1 MKKIILKS
9 FIGKILLLILPI
21 IILYTVLFYS
31 GYWPVL
37 SNSISF
43 DAKTYE
49 LNRIKLKH
57 ADILAIGSSVA
68 LNDLNT
74 KIIKDNTSLSYYN
87 FASWNLQVEDDYFLL
102 KHYVFKYKP
111 KYVILLSTMHD
122 FTFEPN
128 TSLPANLDLNG
139 RMLGYYY
146 IKNFANLNEIIKR
159 KNALDL
165 STKDNNRYDCLRFD
179 EGGGVELQLTT
190 LSPKRL
196 KEYLGDFPNK
206 KNTPKAYQNLINLA
220 NFLKYNRVML
230 IYIQAPY
237 RKSFVNS
244 QALMDTV
251 KAHFARCK
259 FIVESNGGLYL
270 NYHDFFEPADSG
282 MYVDPSHLSGAGSK
296 VFTQKVIQD
305 LKGIIN

>member
-1 MKKIILKS
+1 MNKMILKN

-43 DAKTYE
+43 DAKAYE
-49 LNRIKLKH
+49 LNRINLKH
-57 ADILAIGSSVA
+57 TDILAIGSSVA

-74 KIIKDNTSLSYYN
+74 QIIKDNSSLSYYN
-87 FASWNLQVEDDYFLL
+87 FASWNLQIEDDYLLL

-111 KYVILLSTMHD
+111 KYVMLLSTMHD

-128 TSLPANLDLNG
+128 TSLPANLDLG
-139 RMLGYYY
+139 GQMLGYYY
-146 IKNFANLNEIIKR
+146 IKNFANLHEIIKR

-165 STKDNNRYDCLRFD
+165 STEDNNRYDCLKFD
-179 EGGGVELQLTT
+179 NGGGVELQLTT

-206 KNTPKAYQNLINLA
+206 KNTPKAYQSLINLSR
-220 NFLKYNRVML
+220 FLEYRQVKL

-237 RKSFVNS
+237 RKNFVTS
-244 QALMDTV
+244 QALNDSV
-251 KAHFARCK
+251 NIHFARCK
-259 FIVESNGGLYL
+259 FIIESNGGTYL
-270 NYHDFFEPADSG
+270 NYHDFFAPTDSV
-282 MYVDPSHLSGAGSK
+282 MYVDPSHLSGVGSK
-296 VFTQKVIQD
+296 VFTRKVMQD
-305 LKGIIN
+305 LKGITN